1 MRLIPKVSEVIDRQD
16 LRRAVRTLAYGTVG
30 GAVFY
35 WFNMP
40 LAWKMGA
47 MVVTT
52 VMSMTGADI
61 ATFPWTARYEWQG
74 IALDEFPNV
83 KRWFETIYTRPAVKR
98 GMDDVCDE
106 LLAQK

>member
-40 LAWKMGA
+40 LAWM
-47 MVVTT
+47 MVATT

-61 ATFPWTARYEWQG
+61 ATFPWTSTLRVAG
-74 IALDEFPNV
+74 DL
-83 KRWFETIYTRPAVKR
+83 TR
-98 GMDDVCDE
+98 
-106 LLAQK
+106 

>member
-1 MRLIPKVSEVIDRQD
+1 MRLSPKASKVIDRQD

-40 LAWKMGA
+40 LAWMMGA

-52 VMSMTGADI
+52 VMSMNRHLSLD
-61 ATFPWTARYEWQG
+61 R
-74 IALDEFPNV
+74 AL
-83 KRWFETIYTRPAVKR
+83 
-98 GMDDVCDE
+98 
-106 LLAQK
+106 

>member
-1 MRLIPKVSEVIDRQD
+1 MRLTPKVSEVIDRQD

-40 LAWKMGA
+40 LAWMMGA
-47 MVVTT
+47 MVATT

-74 IALDEFPNV
+74 ISLDELPNV
-83 KRWFETIYTRPAVKR
+83 KRRFDTIYARPAVKC
-98 GMDDVCDE
+98 GMDDVYDE
-106 LLAQK
+106 SLVQK

>member
-1 MRLIPKVSEVIDRQD
+1 MRLSPKASKVIDRQD

-40 LAWKMGA
+40 LAWMVGA

-52 VMSMTGADI
+52 VMSMNRHFSLD
-61 ATFPWTARYEWQG
+61 R
-74 IALDEFPNV
+74 AL
-83 KRWFETIYTRPAVKR
+83 
-98 GMDDVCDE
+98 
-106 LLAQK
+106 